1 MNNKLTLFEEENN
14 TISELLDF
22 DDYAFSQTHR
32 YNSYDISNQKI
43 QKFQIF
49 NPQHQATLG
58 FIKLDGK
65 ITQDIPPQ
73 ISNKTIQK
81 QKQPS
86 NNPPIC
92 HLCTKSFKSH
102 KALGGHLSR
111 AHPNQSEK
119 FKSRIAKADGRK
131 HELLRTRQL
140 QAIAYSDL
148 KLL

>member
-1 MNNKLTLFEEENN
+1 MNNKLTLYEEENN
-14 TISELLDF
+14 TISDLFDL

-32 YNSYDISNQKI
+32 YNSYDNTNQKI

-73 ISNKTIQK
+73 ISDKPIKK
-81 QKQPS
+81 QKQTS
-86 NNPPIC
+86 KNAPIC
-92 HLCTKSFKSH
+92 HLCSKSFESH

-119 FKSRIAKADGRK
+119 FKTRIAKADGRK

-140 QAIAYSDL
+140 QAIALSDL